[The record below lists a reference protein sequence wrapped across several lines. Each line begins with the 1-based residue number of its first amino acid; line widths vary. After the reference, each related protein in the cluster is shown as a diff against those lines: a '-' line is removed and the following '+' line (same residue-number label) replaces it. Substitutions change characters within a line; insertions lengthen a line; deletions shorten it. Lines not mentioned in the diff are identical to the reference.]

1 MLRQLDP
8 ASAPRILDDALRRE
22 RDREGTASR
31 ARADAPAIDFAALD
45 DDVRPGKLVEMVLA
59 GVATVL
65 GIGESV
71 ETTLDDQAFNSLGLD
86 IATAVELRN
95 RLQRAVAR
103 GLPATIA
110 FDQPTVNDMARH
122 LDGLFEPR
130 TAEAAELSGE
140 REVTTL

>member
-1 MLRQLDP
+1 M
-8 ASAPRILDDALRRE
+8 
-22 RDREGTASR
+22 
-31 ARADAPAIDFAALD
+31 
-45 DDVRPGKLVEMVLA
+45 RPGKLVEMVRRE
-59 GVATVL
+59 VATVL
-65 GIGESV
+65 GIGESADSI
-71 ETTLDDQAFNSLGLD
+71 LDDQAFNSLGLD
-86 IATAVELRN
+86 SLTAVELRN